1 MGRALFAVGTLLVL
15 CIGGFVLAVYLGR
28 EEDGIAV
35 DNLLAED
42 VTRAIALSEIEGN
55 GRVDLRSLARGPW
68 TEVLVVARDAP
79 DSAIPEALGAEW
91 RGELRFRTGEL
102 LIFVRDGRVVRFA
115 DYRGEGTFEGF
126 DEPVA
131 RLPRSDAVLEV
142 GDLVVS
148 PA

>member
-1 MGRALFAVGTLLVL
+1 MGRALFAVGALLVL
-15 CIGGFVLAVYLGR
+15 CIGGLVLAVHLGR
-28 EEDGIAV
+28 EDEGIAV

-42 VTRAIALSEIEGN
+42 LTRAIALAETEGN

-79 DSAIPEALGAEW
+79 ESAIPEALGGEW

-115 DYRGEGTFEGF
+115 DYRGEGRFEGF
-126 DEPVA
+126 DAPVA
-131 RLPRSDAVLEV
+131 RIPRSEAVLDV
-142 GDLVVS
+142 DDLVVS